1 MGETK
6 EKRGSFAEVLKIK
19 RKSYNPNM
27 YSQCQKYMQMCS
39 LACEDVSPLTSKSYY
54 VFTPCPSYII
64 PPPQDST
71 DIDEHIIIKPGAD
84 PGFPEGRFTI
94 ACIIFWL
101 HPFSIKPRPQ
111 TASSMTVSQARI
123 NS

>member
-39 LACEDVSPLTSKSYY
+39 LACEDVSPLTSKSYIY
-54 VFTPCPSYII
+54 TLSII
-64 PPPQDST
+64 HYST
-71 DIDEHIIIKPGAD
+71 TTG
-84 PGFPEGRFTI
+84 
-94 ACIIFWL
+94 
-101 HPFSIKPRPQ
+101 
-111 TASSMTVSQARI
+111 
-123 NS
+123 